1 MNLTFST
8 TQLRTELYQRLS
20 DLFGDVILLDLLL
33 FGQIDELSVYP
44 LSTEEIRRTLNQRLQ
59 NLLADD
65 VQEVGRIGQILL
77 ARYSRTP

>member
-33 FGQIDELSVYP
+33 FVQIDELSVYP

>member
-33 FGQIDELSVYP
+33 FGQIEELSVYP